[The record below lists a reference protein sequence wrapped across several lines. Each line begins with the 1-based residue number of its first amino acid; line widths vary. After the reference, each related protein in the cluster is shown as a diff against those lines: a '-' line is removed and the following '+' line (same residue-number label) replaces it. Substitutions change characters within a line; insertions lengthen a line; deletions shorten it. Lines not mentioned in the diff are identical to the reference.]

1 MGKIGDLWVR
11 LGLKSDDYKKGMKDA
26 KKETQSFSGRLKNMK
41 VGALAV
47 WAAVGAGVKKFAKD
61 FIGSTN
67 RLNDAWEQTM
77 SSIKAGYHS
86 MLADLSKATFK
97 FNTSG
102 NGSKVG
108 NAIKNEVG
116 WWRRLFGNAKEAGEA
131 AKEATKAFDAEFELG
146 NSVKLQREAVR
157 GELNELY
164 TIIRDTTLTPADR
177 QAAMEKYKAILE
189 PIANAEI
196 KVYTDM
202 LNAAVT
208 EWQAGRNLS
217 RQYST
222 AELTDFFTNYGTD
235 PTGMTAKYGELAS
248 VYEND
253 KNDKYNQKIVDTIL
267 KLQQAQ
273 NEMSNIDK
281 EMARAALSIKKSL
294 AEMFNIEGKSTSEYL
309 KAEVSEISKTMSDD
323 IREMSQEITNSIA
336 EMSLEDMASEFGID
350 VGMESIDAEMKA
362 FLDEWK
368 KDVDTFKQ
376 YNDMLEQS
384 IIQSTSN
391 GMQALTDMMFGLE
404 GADMKG
410 VLAAFLAPFGDTMK
424 QMGSMIMAEGVAM
437 MAFKKSFSNPYA
449 AIAAGAALIA
459 VGSLV
464 SSGLQRL
471 TQNPTGGSGGTS
483 ASGGS
488 YGSQVGE
495 YESTLTVEVVGRISG
510 NDIVISGN
518 KTNSSN
524 AR

>member
-26 KKETQSFSGRLKNMK
+26 QKETQSFSGRLKNMK
-41 VGALAV
+41 TGALAV
-47 WAAVGAGVKKFAKD
+47 WAAVGAGVTKLAKD
-61 FIGSTN
+61 FIGASN
-67 RLNDAWEQTM
+67 RMNDAWERTM
-77 SSIKAGYHS
+77 SSVKASYHS
-86 MLADLSKATFK
+86 MLADLSNSTFK
-97 FNTSG
+97 MDFSG
-102 NGSKVG
+102 SGSKVG
-108 NAIKNEVG
+108 NAIKNEVS
-116 WWRRLFGNAKEAGEA
+116 WWRRLFGNAKEAGDA
-131 AKEATKAFDAEFELG
+131 AKEMTQAFDPEFELV
-146 NSVKLQREAVR
+146 NSVRLQRNAIQQ
-157 GELNELY
+157 ELNDLY
-164 TIIRDTTLTPADR
+164 VTMRDTTLTPSDR
-177 QAAMEKYKAILE
+177 QAAADKYKALLK
-189 PIANAEI
+189 PIADAEI
-196 KVYTDM
+196 SVYTEM
-202 LNAAVT
+202 LNKAV
-208 EWQAGRNLS
+208 EQWQAGRGMS

-222 AELTDFFTNYGTD
+222 AEMTEFFTNYGTD
-235 PTGMTAKYGELAS
+235 PTGMTAKYGEIAS
-248 VYEND
+248 VYENA
-253 KNDKYNQKIVDTIL
+253 KNDKLNQVIFDTIA
-267 KLQQAQ
+267 KLQNAT
-273 NEMSNIDK
+273 NEMSNVDR
-281 EMARAALSIKKSL
+281 EMARVWLSIKK
-294 AEMFNIEGKSTSEYL
+294 
-309 KAEVSEISKTMSDD
+309 TMSEPIELEPVEDAHKIAFQLGKEIAED
-323 IREMSQEITNSIA
+323 IRQLNEEFAVVEDIEIDLS
-336 EMSLEDMASEFGID
+336 D
-350 VGMESIDAEMKA
+350 VDAEMEA
-362 FLDEWK
+362 FLDRWK
-368 KDVDTFKQ
+368 KEVDTFTQ

-384 IIQSTSN
+384 IVASVGN

-410 VLAAFLAPFGDTMK
+410 VLAAFLTPFADTLK

-437 MAFKKSFSNPYA
+437 EAFKKSFSNPYA